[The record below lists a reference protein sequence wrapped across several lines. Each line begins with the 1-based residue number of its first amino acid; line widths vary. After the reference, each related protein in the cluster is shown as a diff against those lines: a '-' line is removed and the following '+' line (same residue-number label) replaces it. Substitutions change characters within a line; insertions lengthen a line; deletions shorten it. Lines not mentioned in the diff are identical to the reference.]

1 MEGRIGTVRI
11 VYMNDAFRFV
21 NVRLVEE
28 DHVPSDHPALTA
40 TSPLDAPR
48 ASIGARRNPAT
59 EEAVLAAASDLL
71 AEGGPTALTMEAVAK
86 RARAG
91 KATLYRWWPN
101 RGRLL
106 LAVYAASKAGFVVP
120 DTGRLRDD
128 LIAYVGQMLHHWRAV
143 PQGGAMRHLIAEAQ
157 SDPDV
162 MAALTEMRNERWQ
175 HIRDLFRR
183 AAARGELAPGVDIEM
198 AEERIAAQAWY
209 WLLTDQMP
217 APEALPGRIDQ
228 LMLGLSA

>member
-1 MEGRIGTVRI
+1 MP
-11 VYMNDAFRFV
+11 
-21 NVRLVEE
+21 NV
-28 DHVPSDHPALTA
+28 HPAPEGANTPA
-40 TSPLDAPR
+40 DTPAMPEGAGDCGPR

-59 EEAVLAAASDLL
+59 EEAVLAAAAELL
-71 AEGGPTALTMEAVAK
+71 AEGGPAALTMEAVAK

-91 KATLYRWWPN
+91 KATLYRWWPS
-101 RGRLL
+101 RGRLM
-106 LAVYAASKAGFVVP
+106 LAVYAASKSGFVTP

-128 LIAYVGQMLHHWRAV
+128 LIAYVGQMLEHWRAA

-157 SDPDV
+157 SDADV

-175 HIRDLFRR
+175 QIRDLFRR
-183 AAARGELAPGVDIEM
+183 AAARGELAPGVEIDA

-217 APEALPGRIDQ
+217 GPAALPNRIDQ
-228 LMLGLSA
+228 LMRGFTA